1 MKKKVLASLLG
12 VALLSSAS
20 AYAESTYLSVGAGRS
35 EYKLQGESENETA
48 LSLAFGQSLGENWGY
63 EIAYLNFGSLAGGSE
78 VNGAQISGKV
88 RVQSVYAAAVGT
100 LPLSESFSLF
110 AKAGISAN
118 YGKAS
123 GSVTSN
129 LGSDYYSDSDT
140 KFGPMLGLGLAVN
153 FTKEIA
159 GIVEYRYFDEVTE
172 GGLKASALTAGIKYN
187 F

>member
-35 EYKLQGESENETA
+35 EYKVGGASENETA
-48 LSLAFGQSLGENWGY
+48 LSLSFGQSLGENWGY
-63 EIAYLNFGSLAGGSE
+63 EVGYLNFGSLAESDAQGS
-78 VNGAQISGKV
+78 SKF

-100 LPLSESFSLF
+100 LPLAESFSLF

-118 YGKAS
+118 YVKAS
-123 GSVTSN
+123 DDDGMGN
-129 LGSDYYSDSDT
+129 RYSDSET
-140 KFGPMLGLGLAVN
+140 KFGPMLGLGLAFN

-159 GIVEYRYFDEVTE
+159 GTIEYRYFDEVAD
-172 GGLKASALTAGIKYN
+172 GGLKASALTAGIRYH